1 VESDLHV
8 TGNIS
13 YGTLTSPFWVAGKVD
28 GSSLQVLS
36 SKGQTGFTV
45 VRETDFDTGVYKII
59 FDEAHP
65 DCDEYV
71 INITT
76 LFTLNYLTPAPY
88 ATNGSSSFSLT
99 QKTTGNGGLSDG
111 DFHFTVLR

>member
-13 YGTLTSPFWVAGKVD
+13 YGTLTSPFWCAGKVD

-45 VRETDFDTGVYKII
+45 EREPDFGAGVYKII

-65 DCDEYV
+65 DGDEYV

-76 LFTLNYLTPAPY
+76 LFTLSYLTPAPY

-99 QKTTGNGGLSDG
+99 QKTTSNGGLSDG
-111 DFHFTVLR
+111 DFHFTVLK